1 METKLALLFI
11 VLLGATMLSA
21 VQTVDKVDLNRYLG
35 RWYQYAYYP
44 NSFQPKDAAL
54 SAADYS
60 LDSKGKIVV
69 VNTSYKDK
77 AGTQVL
83 KQVSGK
89 ATVVDNTF
97 SKLRVSFFWPF
108 YGDYWIVKLDKDYQ
122 YSVVSDRKQKYLWV
136 LSRNPKLDQASYT
149 EILRFLEKGGWDT
162 SRIEVTGI
170 E

>member
-1 METKLALLFI
+1 MELRYTLLI
-11 VLLGATMLSA
+11 VLLLSATLLSA
-21 VQTVDKVDLNRYLG
+21 VKTVDKVDINRYLG
-35 RWYQYAYYP
+35 RWYQYAYIP

-54 SAADYS
+54 STADYS

-77 AGTQVL
+77 AGTQVH
-83 KQVSGK
+83 KQVSGT
-89 ATVVDNTF
+89 ASAVDNTF

-122 YSVVSDRKQKYLWV
+122 YSVVSDRKQKYLWI
-136 LSRNPKLDQASYT
+136 LSRKPKLDQASYN
-149 EILRFLEKGGWDT
+149 EILQFLDKGGWDT
-162 SRIEVTGI
+162 GKLVITGI